1 MKTETAT
8 ETAAP
13 ASFKKSRVFVL
24 EITQNVDI
32 TAAFEYGGIVP
43 LFKAT
48 SESESASNNKPSQ
61 WQTSKFMDEIVCRL
75 EEHDYKPEI
84 DFILIAGHMIP
95 VVILVSAI
103 IREWIDDTK
112 YVQALFWSSKFKRYI
127 ARKL

>member
-1 MKTETAT
+1 METETAT

-48 SESESASNNKPSQ
+48 SESEISNNKPSQ
-61 WQTSKFMDEIVCRL
+61 WQTSKFMDEIIGRL
-75 EEHDYKPEI
+75 EEHEYIPEV

-103 IREWIDDTK
+103 IREWVDDAK